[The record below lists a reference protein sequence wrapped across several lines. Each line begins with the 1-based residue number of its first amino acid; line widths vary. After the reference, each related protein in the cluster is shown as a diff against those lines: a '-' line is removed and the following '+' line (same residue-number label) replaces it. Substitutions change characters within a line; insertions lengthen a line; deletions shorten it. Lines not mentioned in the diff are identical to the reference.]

1 LCGKQMKITP
11 HWQLLFLRYPPVV
24 CKRCEQQ
31 FEKTEEQALKN
42 EVDLSVKSLF
52 HYNYAMVDYLQRY
65 KFMHDTVLANVFRQH
80 IYEALKN
87 SVVVPIPMH
96 PKKLIERTF
105 SPVELLLKCA
115 DIQYEQLLTKIT
127 TETQSSKTKEER
139 LQTPQIFEL
148 IRKPEVKSYTIFDDI
163 VTTGMTLKH
172 AKTLLLEHGARD
184 VQCVTLIKA

>member
-1 LCGKQMKITP
+1 MQMTP
-11 HWQLLFLRYPPVV
+11 NWRLLFNRYSQVV

-31 FEKTEEQALKN
+31 FEKTEEHSFEIDVN
-42 EVDLSVKSLF
+42 FSVKSLF
-52 HYNYAMVDYLQRY
+52 YYNKAMVDFLHRY

-80 IYEALKN
+80 IYELLN
-87 SVVVPIPMH
+87 NTVVVPIPMH
-96 PKKLIERTF
+96 PQKLKERTF

-115 DIQYEQLLTKIT
+115 DIKYEQLLIKNT

-148 IRKPEVKSYTIFDDI
+148 IQKPEAKSYTIFDDI